1 MKLYLHIGME
11 KTATT
16 STQEWFSNNRQNL
29 IKQGIYYSQVL
40 GPVSHRKL
48 CLWALDKGV
57 EDSGFH
63 HIGVHTAAQH
73 DQFRTNL
80 AVEFAAEV
88 AAAQQAGCQ
97 YFVVSNEL
105 LHSRITTASAA
116 ERLAIFLQSLF
127 PKIEVLCFFRP
138 QIDVA
143 VSHTSTLSRDR
154 VKLSSSSFDII
165 TPDRHYY
172 NYHSVAM
179 LWANAFG
186 TENLNLQFYRD
197 WATAAGYLI
206 DRLNI
211 DMRELSEIPRVN
223 EALDISAIA
232 LVNNTDTMVSWADGT
247 QSDFSRLFLD
257 KLDCVEKISIG
268 PEMAHTVQARFDES
282 NQALIKAW
290 PKLDISGLAPD
301 YDRYNRPSNMHKLD
315 QATNL
320 APALSQMVNIFN
332 QRIALQEANS
342 MLDRAEIA
350 LMRHRLDRCH
360 EFCTNAAKPLE
371 RLKNGAFG
379 AEVSNLHTR
388 LEQIKTRHDQ
398 RKSEL
403 SEDKSIRA
411 S

>member
-11 KTATT
+11 KTATS
-16 STQEWFSNNRQNL
+16 STQEWFSNNRQDL
-29 IKQGIYYSQVL
+29 IKQGIFYSQVL

-48 CLWALDKGV
+48 CLWALDQGV

-88 AAAQQAGCQ
+88 VAAQEAGCQ

-105 LHSRITTASAA
+105 LHSRITTTSAA
-116 ERLAIFLQSLF
+116 ERLANLLQSLF
-127 PKIEVLCFFRP
+127 PEIEVLCFFRP
-138 QIDVA
+138 QVDVA

-154 VKLSSSSFDII
+154 VRLTSSSFDII

-186 TENLNLQFYRD
+186 AERLTLQFYRD
-197 WATAAGYLI
+197 WPTASGYLI
-206 DRLNI
+206 DHLNI

-247 QSDFSRLFLD
+247 QSEFSRLFLD

-268 PEMAHTVQARFDES
+268 PEMAHAVQARFDES
-282 NQALIKAW
+282 NQALIEKW
-290 PKLDISGLAPD
+290 PKLDISGLVPD
-301 YDRYNRPSNMHKLD
+301 FNRYNRPSNLHKLEQ
-315 QATNL
+315 QASL

-332 QRIALQEANS
+332 QRITLQEANS

-350 LMRHRLDRCH
+350 LMRHRLDRSY
-360 EFCTNAAKPLE
+360 EFCANAAKMLE
-371 RLKNGAFG
+371 RLKDGAFEV
-379 AEVSNLHTR
+379 EVSDHYMR
-388 LEQIKTRHDQ
+388 LEQIKTRYEQ

-403 SEDKSIRA
+403 SEEKPQRA